1 MQNQDRKT
9 IYTTVSI
16 DKETGQLINKICKR
30 YSLKKS
36 EVVKLA
42 FRYIEKAQINPADAP
57 ESVKSELSKINK
69 RQDDIIRFIRHYEEE
84 QLNPMIRTSNSIAVK
99 FDVIVKTISEKLD
112 SEIANSK
119 DTLVNVLRKLDEQ
132 FGKVADVVTSH
143 SKVINSLSQVQQR
156 DNKKLL
162 KLISLYSELSAC
174 GVMDGKRKEN
184 LRNEIINLINEK

>member
-1 MQNQDRKT
+1 MQNQSRKT
-9 IYTTVSI
+9 KYTTVSI
-16 DKETGQLINKICKR
+16 DKEAARLIEKICKR

-42 FRYIEKAQINPADAP
+42 FRYIDKANINPSEAP

-84 QLNPMIRTSNSIAVK
+84 QLNPMIRTSNSIAIK
-99 FDVIVKTISEKLD
+99 FDVIAKTISEKID
-112 SEIANSK
+112 SEVANSQG
-119 DTLVNVLRKLDEQ
+119 TLVDVLRKLDEQ
-132 FGKVADVVTSH
+132 FKKIAEVITNH
-143 SKVINSLSQVQQR
+143 SKVINSLSQVGQR

-162 KLISLYSELSAC
+162 KLIALYADLASC

-184 LRNEIINLINEK
+184 LRNEIIDLIDEK

>member
-1 MQNQDRKT
+1 MQNNSQKI

-16 DKETGQLINKICKR
+16 DKETGRLIEKICKR

-99 FDVIVKTISEKLD
+99 FDTVAKMMSEKLD

-132 FGKVADVVTSH
+132 FGKVAEVVTNH
-143 SKVINSLSQVQQR
+143 SKVINSLSQAGQR
-156 DNKKLL
+156 DNKKIL
-162 KLISLYSELSAC
+162 KLIALYADLSAC

-184 LRNEIINLINEK
+184 LRNEIIDLINEK